1 MKRQLK
7 FESPT
12 CRKPRYASQL
22 VDSVPAMRVLII
34 AVLMVGT
41 LIATSARASEQPPRW
56 IKADDLR
63 VRAGPG
69 LDKPVI
75 GVLQRGTQVILK
87 TTDSLGGYCQ
97 IEGGGQFGYVA
108 CQYLSAQP
116 VARPQPGPGDMPTD
130 LRWIT
135 GEEVNMRTAPV
146 RDAQV
151 LKRLSVNSMVR
162 LLKDSAGAGFCEVQ
176 PLHSRSRADG
186 PSGFT
191 ACQYLGIEPL
201 CVAISCGQD
210 RCQVTP
216 SRLTA
221 ALPPGLEIRAISN
234 GTRIAAKG
242 DAWRPDW
249 CPEVARLPKVLS
261 ADQVSIFGLL
271 HVAGKLQAKGIL
283 RFEPNDGGELDFRPD
298 KNTFQGTGKLFK
310 ENFDRVKLDI
320 AEPSVKITPPQSLA
334 KADCWQA
341 NATVELTDFDITP
354 TSTSSKDGTYA
365 RQARVTKV
373 TRFTKC
379 IWGGP

>member
-1 MKRQLK
+1 
-7 FESPT
+7 
-12 CRKPRYASQL
+12 
-22 VDSVPAMRVLII
+22 
-34 AVLMVGT
+34 
-41 LIATSARASEQPPRW
+41 
-56 IKADDLR
+56 
-63 VRAGPG
+63 
-69 LDKPVI
+69 
-75 GVLQRGTQVILK
+75 
-87 TTDSLGGYCQ
+87 
-97 IEGGGQFGYVA
+97 
-108 CQYLSAQP
+108 
-116 VARPQPGPGDMPTD
+116 MPTD

-151 LKRLSVNSMVR
+151 LKRLRVNSMVR

-176 PLHSRSRADG
+176 PLDSRSRADG

-210 RCQVTP
+210 DCQVTP

-221 ALPPGLEIRAISN
+221 ALPPGLEIRAIRG

-271 HVAGKLQAKGIL
+271 HVVGKLQATGIL

-310 ENFDRVKLDI
+310 ENFDRVRLDN
-320 AEPSVKITPPQSLA
+320 AEPSVKITPPRSLA

-354 TSTSSKDGTYA
+354 IITSSKGGTSA
-365 RQARVTKV
+365 RQARVTQV